1 MLGVKLSEAQS
12 YLVKSSEYVH
22 MVICDGFNHMHN
34 QNSLI
39 NENGVNVIN
48 GSTPKQPAINAS
60 PFPRPP
66 APLPPIRQTNH
77 LYDTSNGTP
86 VLHTNG
92 SAKTNGHVN
101 DNVDFVSPSVY
112 KNKIPVPNKLP
123 VAVSSSSCNYDNLR
137 NIDSDDSRLTSP
149 DTLNNYAFNSNMS
162 DKTNGKL
169 ANSISFSNG
178 TTNGTNGVHK
188 PNNNNSTPINNA
200 NTVNNIQQHTTSS
213 LPITDKNLMS
223 NIMNKSALNDPKSQ
237 SMFTNNNTPV
247 APVS

>member
-1 MLGVKLSEAQS
+1 
-12 YLVKSSEYVH
+12 

-39 NENGVNVIN
+39 NENGINVTN
-48 GSTPKQPAINAS
+48 GATPKQPSINAS

-66 APLPPIRQTNH
+66 APLPPIRQTNI
-77 LYDTSNGTP
+77 LYDSSNGTP
-86 VLHTNG
+86 VLQTNG
-92 SAKTNGHVN
+92 SAKTNGHAN

-112 KNKIPVPNKLP
+112 KNKIPIPNKLP

-149 DTLNNYAFNSNMS
+149 DTVNNYTFNNI
-162 DKTNGKL
+162 DKSNGKL

-178 TTNGTNGVHK
+178 GTNGTNGVHK
-188 PNNNNSTPINNA
+188 PNNINTNSTPINNA
-200 NTVNNIQQHTTSS
+200 NTINNIQQHTTSS

-223 NIMNKSALNDPKSQ
+223 NIMNYSSSNDPKSQ
-237 SMFTNNNTPV
+237 SMFTNNKNTPV
-247 APVS
+247 AAVS